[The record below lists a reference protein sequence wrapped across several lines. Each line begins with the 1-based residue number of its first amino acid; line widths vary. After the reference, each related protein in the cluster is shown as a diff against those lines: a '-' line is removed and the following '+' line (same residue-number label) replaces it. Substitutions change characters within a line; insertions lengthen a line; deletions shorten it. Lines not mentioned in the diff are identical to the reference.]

1 MFDAR
6 PFYGEYAWA
15 YDLLSDRP
23 VSKECSAIVA
33 WLVARGVR
41 PGAAVLDA
49 GCGTGRYASE
59 LCRRGFVVT
68 GIDRSPELISQ
79 AKQAAASLHRSVRF
93 AIGDIVSLPADEC
106 DAILCRGV
114 LNDLVDEIVRESAF
128 SAFGRAL
135 RPRGVVI
142 LDVRE
147 WNATA
152 QRKAREPL
160 FRKTVATERGT
171 LSFTSRT
178 ELDPTNRRLVV
189 AERHTLVH
197 EGNEQSTDY
206 RFVMQCWSRD
216 ELESHLHR
224 AGFGALTYFGAYDA
238 TIQAGA
244 TDRLV
249 VVAQRDA

>member
-1 MFDAR
+1 
-6 PFYGEYAWA
+6 
-15 YDLLSDRP
+15 
-23 VSKECSAIVA
+23 
-33 WLVARGVR
+33 
-41 PGAAVLDA
+41 
-49 GCGTGRYASE
+49 
-59 LCRRGFVVT
+59 VVT